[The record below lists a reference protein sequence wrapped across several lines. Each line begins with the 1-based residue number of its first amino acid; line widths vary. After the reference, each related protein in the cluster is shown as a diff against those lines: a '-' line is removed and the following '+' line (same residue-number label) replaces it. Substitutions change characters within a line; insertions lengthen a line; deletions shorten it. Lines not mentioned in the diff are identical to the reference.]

1 MVQRR
6 GTVRGI
12 PTNKTIKA
20 SYFDLGSPKH
30 DTCEMYVIRKID
42 PNDPNQSFYRNR
54 YSIEMSM
61 GRANRWQMLQQ
72 WDDEN
77 SGGGDNDDDRH
88 HHTVSKSQVKKE
100 RIEQNRNEKKLAHE
114 MSLHL
119 KDKHKRKVLK
129 KEVSQNGN
137 NSKDDEDENNRD
149 ENTSG
154 DNSKSTK
161 DKKVLK
167 VKGGKNK
174 KKRQESEEDHD
185 DEEEEETREMV
196 RVMVGGLSDQ
206 RSGSGRTITVPGDEL
221 RRMARMN
228 EHDHIDSV
236 FITKTYDT
244 EEKNRAGAR
253 NPIQDNRRDRDWIF
267 ENKKQ
272 KQKSAKDWKSN
283 LGVW

>member
-30 DTCEMYVIRKID
+30 DTCEMHVVRKID
-42 PNDPNQSFYRNR
+42 PNDPNHSFYRNR

-77 SGGGDNDDDRH
+77 SGGDNDDH

-114 MSLHL
+114 MGLHL

-129 KEVSQNGN
+129 KELSQNGN
-137 NSKDDEDENNRD
+137 NSKDDEDDNRD

-154 DNSKSTK
+154 DNSTSTN

-167 VKGGKNK
+167 AKGGKNK
-174 KKRQESEEDHD
+174 KKRQESEEDD

-196 RVMVGGLSDQ
+196 RVKVGGLSDQ

-221 RRMARMN
+221 RQMARMN
-228 EHDHIDSV
+228 EHDQIDSV

-267 ENKKQ
+267 EDKKRR
-272 KQKSAKDWKSN
+272 QKSAKDWKSN